1 MGALSSENSAA
12 TERGR
17 TGSSSVTERKN
28 RLAAFAYGGAKVS
41 LIGKEKRRRRRSV
54 DVPSTR
60 AESTKDPP
68 GVPDATAEGPSH
80 RPRPPS
86 TRSSGDHGD
95 KISLR
100 QAAYRA
106 IATRARAVEKV
117 REGLRERGR
126 LHSSPTPRRDT
137 SAVETPSSS
146 PLPPAPIVT
155 VEELPAGSQESSARH
170 YPIYVDSSDE
180 DAPQKYSDDEDFE
193 VEEVEDEEI
202 EVEEEEEPPPV
213 LNYRAPPRESPL
225 KPVTPVTPTVEP
237 VASNETKEEA
247 PRNAHRWGVLS
258 GTTSSTPIRS
268 TMAAR
273 QDDTLPATSRFVSL
287 PSLKPRQPQPRSS
300 SRHDG
305 SNESSPPSKQ
315 LVNEKLPR
323 SLAGE
328 PQPLC

>member
-1 MGALSSENSAA
+1 M
-12 TERGR
+12 
-17 TGSSSVTERKN
+17 
-28 RLAAFAYGGAKVS
+28 
-41 LIGKEKRRRRRSV
+41 

-100 QAAYRA
+100 QAAYRS

-126 LHSSPTPRRDT
+126 LHSSPTPQRDT

-155 VEELPAGSQESSARH
+155 VEELPAGSQEYSARH

-202 EVEEEEEPPPV
+202 EVEEEEEPPP
-213 LNYRAPPRESPL
+213 
-225 KPVTPVTPTVEP
+225 
-237 VASNETKEEA
+237 
-247 PRNAHRWGVLS
+247 
-258 GTTSSTPIRS
+258 
-268 TMAAR
+268 
-273 QDDTLPATSRFVSL
+273 
-287 PSLKPRQPQPRSS
+287 
-300 SRHDG
+300 
-305 SNESSPPSKQ
+305 
-315 LVNEKLPR
+315 
-323 SLAGE
+323 
-328 PQPLC
+328 C